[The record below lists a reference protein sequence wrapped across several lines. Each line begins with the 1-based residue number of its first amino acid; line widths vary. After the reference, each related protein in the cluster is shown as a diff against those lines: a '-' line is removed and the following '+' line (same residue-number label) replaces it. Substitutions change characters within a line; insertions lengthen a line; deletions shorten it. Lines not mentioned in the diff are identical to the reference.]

1 MYGIVNK
8 VIKDYLV
15 SHHGEEFWRE
25 VTKAIDIDENVFVL
39 DQTHPDEITFALI
52 ARAAEVL
59 NISERELNLA
69 LGEHWVLETGLVNA
83 GVIMRSAADDLK
95 GFLTVLPN
103 IHARVMLAY
112 PLARAPEFH
121 CSDVSDRSMRL
132 HYHSERD
139 GLTDYMEGLL
149 RGLGKFYE
157 TDIEIKRIQTKAGG
171 AGHDVFEISWS

>member
-15 SHHGEEFWRE
+15 SRHGEAMWQE
-25 VTKAIDIDENVFVL
+25 VKQRIDIDPDVFVL
-39 DQTHPDEITFALI
+39 DRTHPDEVTYRLI
-52 ARAAEVL
+52 ECAADIL
-59 NISERELNLA
+59 NVSTRDLNLA

-83 GVIMRSAADDLK
+83 GVIMRSAASDLK

-112 PLARAPEFH
+112 PLAKAPEFH
-121 CSDVSDRSMRL
+121 CSNVTDHSLWL
-132 HYHSERD
+132 HYFSERE

-157 TDIEIKRIQTKAGG
+157 TEIGIELIQSKADG
-171 AGHDVFEISWS
+171 ASHDVFEVSWP